1 MNLIQSIQKFIRDE
15 EGISTVEYG
24 LVLALVGV
32 VVAAGLTTL
41 GTNINTEIAGLAARI
56 VTLIP

>member
-1 MNLIQSIQKFIRDE
+1 MNFIQSIQKFVRDE

-32 VVAAGLTTL
+32 VVAAAVGDL
-41 GTNINTEIAGLAARI
+41 GTNISARI
-56 VTLIP
+56 SALATTVLTLF

>member
-41 GTNINTEIAGLAARI
+41 GTNINAEIAGLATRI